1 MRTFLIWIF
10 VGLAQWVLLSTL
22 SHAADVS
29 ILSSGGSALYQE
41 TVASFRQ
48 HSPSTL
54 DVATIDL
61 EGRLDRAQDVGERIR
76 AGHPRLVFA
85 VGLKAAL
92 VAKSQLP
99 DTPTVFALVVNPEEH
114 GLPASNMVGI
124 RYQVPLLSQ
133 LEHIRTL
140 APHARRI
147 GLLYGDQKT
156 GILPDQART
165 KAKALSLQLVTA
177 SVSKG
182 DNLAEILHTL
192 LPKID
197 LLWII
202 PDSTVLTES
211 SVDVLLQSTLRQ
223 KIPVFTFST
232 AMVQR
237 GALGALVIDPSDTG
251 KQAAHVARAM
261 LAHQGPSSP
270 ALLEAEHAQLALNI
284 NTAEFLG
291 LTLPPATIRTARI
304 LFGGPGALAQEEQ
317 KVLQDFLQ

>member
-1 MRTFLIWIF
+1 MRRLIM
-10 VGLAQWVLLSTL
+10 GLCIGLMQWGLPALPG
-22 SHAADVS
+22 HAADV
-29 ILSSGGSALYQE
+29 IVLSSGGSALYQE
-41 TVASFRQ
+41 AAAGFRA

-54 DVATIDL
+54 DVTTYDL
-61 EGRLDRAQDVGERIR
+61 EGRLDRAQAIGEKIR
-76 AGHPRLVFA
+76 ASQPQLVFA
-85 VGLKAAL
+85 VGLKAAM

-99 DTPTVFALVVNPEEH
+99 DTPTVFALVVHPEEH
-114 GLPASNMVGI
+114 GLPTTNMVGI
-124 RYQVPLLSQ
+124 RYQVPLRSQ

-140 APHARRI
+140 APHAHRI
-147 GLLYGDQKT
+147 GLLYGDQKP

-165 KAKALSLQLVTA
+165 KANALSLQLVTA

-270 ALLEAEHAQLALNI
+270 ALLETEHAQLALNI
-284 NTAEFLG
+284 HTAEFLG